1 MRFNSEHIVRD
12 VQDELF
18 QHSAETDAESLFH
31 QALEA
36 LEEDNYCDFEVRFY
50 SLYVMGVLYVVACA
64 DVVDVDK

>member
-1 MRFNSEHIVRD
+1 MRFNNENIVRD

-36 LEEDNYCDFEVRFY
+36 LEEDNYCDFEVR
-50 SLYVMGVLYVVACA
+50 L
-64 DVVDVDK
+64 KNI